1 LSRVL
6 YRLWDFLAVTLHQE
20 SIRPIKMVP
29 DTGAEKESLRSVFLE
44 TAVLGQGG
52 RIAGAMQNS
61 DDHKLMLVVQVVDGV
76 VAGETDAQ
84 PPSKVF
90 PRRRCKREVKQP
102 VAIVP
107 DLVDEARRCCL

>member
-1 LSRVL
+1 
-6 YRLWDFLAVTLHQE
+6 
-20 SIRPIKMVP
+20 
-29 DTGAEKESLRSVFLE
+29 LRSAFLE

-84 PPSKVF
+84 PLRKVF
-90 PRRRCKREVKQP
+90 LRRRCKREVKQP

>member
-1 LSRVL
+1 M
-6 YRLWDFLAVTLHQE
+6 A
-20 SIRPIKMVP
+20 P
-29 DTGAEKESLRSVFLE
+29 DTGAEMESLCSIFLE
-44 TAVLGQGG
+44 TAVLGHGG
-52 RIAGAMQNS
+52 SIAGAMQNS

-84 PPSKVF
+84 PLRKVF

-107 DLVDEARRCCL
+107 DLVDETRRCCL